1 VVTRR
6 GDIGHGDVGRGMVQR
21 GDVQRGDVRRGD
33 IFWADVGGRRPVV
46 VVQAQPYNDSR
57 LPTVLAAVIT
67 SNTAFATM
75 PGSVFLPAAGSG
87 LTTDAVVDVT
97 ALVTLS
103 KTDIEGPIGAA
114 PAEEM
119 AAVDAGLRR
128 VLGL

>member
-1 VVTRR
+1 MVTGGGELRR
-6 GDIGHGDVGRGMVQR
+6 GE
-21 GDVQRGDVRRGD
+21 VRRGD

-67 SNTAFATM
+67 SNTAFAAM
-75 PGSVFLPAAGSG
+75 PGSVFLSAAVSG
-87 LTTDAVVDVT
+87 LPEDAVIDVT
-97 ALVTLS
+97 ALATLG
-103 KTDIEGPIGAA
+103 KAEIEGPIGAA

>member
-1 VVTRR
+1 MVIRR
-6 GDIGHGDVGRGMVQR
+6 SE
-21 GDVQRGDVRRGD
+21 VRRGD
-33 IFWADVGGRRPVV
+33 IYWADVGGRRPVV

-75 PGSVFLPAAGSG
+75 PGSVFLPAAVSG
-87 LTTDAVVDVT
+87 LPEDAVVDVT
-97 ALVTLS
+97 ALVTLG

-114 PAEEM
+114 PPEEM
-119 AAVDAGLRR
+119 AAIDAGLRR